1 MKFNSIIVIILLLFC
16 ADLNAQNGESYYVYK
31 PNDTIQ
37 QIDIIYYLQ
46 KLFKLKVSQDSLKTK
61 KVHFSVFPTDSNN
74 SSGRLLVTSFNATF
88 VLGDAATTNTSTIY
102 FIPYITFE
110 NQFGVEIY
118 PTIWL
123 KNNSWNFVGDYY
135 ALNYPEYTWGLG
147 GNSPESNET
156 LVDNKRIRIHQNALK
171 GVLPN
176 LAVGIGFEFDE
187 YYNISTPNDSIYAD
201 SPFFPELITGK
212 TISSALTLPIVYD
225 SRKNTLNPQG
235 GFYTSFTLRNN
246 STIFGS
252 TSDWRSIF
260 LDVRKYFPIKDTRS
274 ILALRSYYWTVVSGD
289 APYFDLPSNG
299 SEPAI
304 GTSSRGIQRDRYR
317 SNAMLYFESEYRFN
331 ILRNGF
337 LGGVVFSNIT
347 SASEY
352 ETQNFQYWHPA
363 AGAGVRVKFNKYT
376 KVNVDFDWGFSKDY
390 WGFYLNIGEV
400 F

>member
-1 MKFNSIIVIILLLFC
+1 MKLNFLLIIILLLFC
-16 ADLNAQNGESYYVYK
+16 ANLNAQNGESYYVYK

-46 KLFKLKVSQDSLKTK
+46 KLFKLKVSQDSLKSK
-61 KVHFSVFPTDSNN
+61 KVHFSVFPTDANN

-88 VLGDAATTNTSTIY
+88 TLGDAATTNTSTVY

-110 NQFGVEIY
+110 NQFGVQIY

-123 KNNSWNFVGDYY
+123 KNNNWNFVGDYY

-156 LVDNKRIRIHQNALK
+156 LINSKRIRIHQNALK
-171 GVLPN
+171 GIFRN
-176 LAVGIGFEFDE
+176 FAVGIGYQFDE
-187 YYNISTPNDSIYAD
+187 YYDINIPNDSISATSNY
-201 SPFFPELITGK
+201 FPELFTGK
-212 TISSALTLPIVYD
+212 SISSALTLPLIYD

-235 GFYTSFTLRNN
+235 GFYTSFTYRNN
-246 STIFGS
+246 MEILGS
-252 TSDWRSIF
+252 TSDWSSIF
-260 LDVRKYFPIKDTRS
+260 LDVRKYFPIKNTRS
-274 ILALRSYYWTVVSGD
+274 ILALRSYYWSIVSGD
-289 APYFDLPSNG
+289 TPYFDLPSNG

-304 GTSSRGIQRDRYR
+304 ASSSRGIQSDRYR
-317 SNAMLYFESEYRFN
+317 SNAMLYFEGEYRFN

-347 SASEY
+347 SASAY

-363 AGAGVRVKFNKYT
+363 AGFGARVKFNKYSNI
-376 KVNVDFDWGFSKDY
+376 NVDFDIGFSKDY
-390 WGFYLNIGEV
+390 WGLYLNIGEA